1 MKNKKPISDRMRE
14 MMEDEEII
22 QHWMLYWFKEIRH
35 PMNIAEWVL
44 PWQKMK
50 RDQIYREMWIEKKEY
65 ELKQLKLINTWEKKE
80 FSAYKAELKKKL
92 REWLKENA
100 EKYLWK
106 VFDSDSEWS
115 EHYIKPESKARLAL
129 DILKSTERDY
139 NQTVTSP
146 VTINLWDLPLWEWL
160 EEAQRKI
167 ILELWITEDIFSQL
181 END

>member
-22 QHWMLYWFKEIRH
+22 QYAMVHWFKDVRH

-50 RDQIYREMWIEKKEY
+50 RDQIYREIWTDKKEY
-65 ELKQLKLINTWEKKE
+65 WLKELKLINTWEKKE
-80 FSAYKAELKKKL
+80 FSVYKQELKKKI
-92 REWLKENA
+92 REWMKENA
-100 EKYLWK
+100 EKFLWE
-106 VFDSDSEWS
+106 VFE
-115 EHYIKPESKARLAL
+115 EESPHFMKANEKARLAL
-129 DILKSTERDY
+129 DLLKATDREY

-146 VTINLWDLPLWEWL
+146 VTINLGELPLWEWL
-160 EEAQRKI
+160 EEAQRKL
-167 ILELWITEDIFSQL
+167 ILELGITQDIFSQL